1 MKITFSKK
9 GKSDITEVITALS
22 IQKKDTY
29 VHAVPNSENSRF
41 KSPPTSK
48 LGST

>member
-29 VHAVPNSENSRF
+29 MQSLIR
-41 KSPPTSK
+41 KI
-48 LGST
+48 LGLNLPRHQS